1 MEAFVFLDV
10 RRVPKTKFQV
20 LLLFIL
26 SPREF
31 TDRCII
37 FLMFLFGKKLSQT
50 TSCHNGA
57 SKRMPGTEAL
67 IRKSPFQWRDP
78 SLAIIMLS
86 DSAKDPALSNGPQ
99 KEGCSSL
106 LSHHHPSEK
115 DACAKLHVTN
125 SI

>member
-1 MEAFVFLDV
+1 MCFWMSEEFLRQSSRSFCFSFCHLESLQTDV
-10 RRVPKTKFQV
+10 SYFSCFC
-20 LLLFIL
+20 L
-26 SPREF
+26 E
-31 TDRCII
+31 
-37 FLMFLFGKKLSQT
+37 KKLSQT

-86 DSAKDPALSNGPQ
+86 DPAKDPALSHGPQ
-99 KEGCSSL
+99 KEGYSPP
-106 LSHHHPSEK
+106 HHHPSEK